1 MSYYL
6 LPKNNNAIIINPCTG
21 LIEPR
26 PYISHSLYNFYHNI
40 KIQIGSMC
48 CDLSYNEYVEII
60 KIVNPTEY
68 IFSKVPGSK
77 FSVSK
82 LKPKTNLFYEYLE
95 ITSTLNI
102 FEPFKNKSIKSLH
115 ISDICDDSIEC
126 IEMIRENYNNDTFI
140 SFEDYV
146 IRNQGWFGNPEND
159 YTMDFVDAIIKQNS
173 SVKKLIR
180 YENYRD
186 DILSI
191 DFIQENI
198 HLLQEE
204 MKDMNLGNQL
214 WRQQTHLWH
223 KRIHYNQLYT
233 QETADI
239 VYELKKK
246 FFEFGGYEKDSW
258 KTLTE

>member
-1 MSYYL
+1 M
-6 LPKNNNAIIINPCTG
+6 
-21 LIEPR
+21 
-26 PYISHSLYNFYHNI
+26 YISDQYQIQWWLPPRTASRMTKSIITKLGFKTHRGHHSVF
-40 KIQIGSMC
+40 SDC
-48 CDLSYNEYVEII
+48 EYDV
-60 KIVNPTEY
+60 Y
-68 IFSKVPGSK
+68 
-77 FSVSK
+77 
-82 LKPKTNLFYEYLE
+82 
-95 ITSTLNI
+95 LNI
-102 FEPFKNKSIKSLH
+102 RNPYGIVASIFHMK
-115 ISDICDDSIEC
+115 DP
-126 IEMIRENYNNDTFI
+126 DTFI

-223 KRIHYNQLYT
+223 KRIPYNQLYT